1 MCFSRFILFILL
13 MSFIKKTLS
22 RSSTYLQN
30 PLESAECLII
40 PGQNGE
46 DIALIPIGCI
56 DGSILY
62 LESHDLP
69 ESEVGMQEQEHHFGG
84 SKGSGECRGV

>member
-1 MCFSRFILFILL
+1 
-13 MSFIKKTLS
+13 MSFISKTQKRTQS
-22 RSSTYLQN
+22 FLQN
-30 PLESAECLII
+30 PLENAECLII
-40 PGQNGE
+40 PGTNGE

-69 ESEVGMQEQEHHFGG
+69 ESEAGMQEPGHHFGG
-84 SKGSGECRGV
+84 SKELKGCHGV